1 MHGTV
6 GEGFNR
12 NHYYMSTL
20 FQWVLSALVIVVAA
34 LLVPG
39 VETTLVGALL
49 AAVVIALLSLF
60 IKPILVILTLPIN
73 ILTLGLFSIVI
84 NTALILVAAMVV
96 PGFDV
101 ANFWWGL
108 LFSIVISLLNVLF
121 GVQGVWKG
129 KN

>member
-1 MHGTV
+1 MA
-6 GEGFNR
+6 
-12 NHYYMSTL
+12 TL
-20 FQWVLSALVIVVAA
+20 FQWILSAVVIVVAA

-49 AAVVIALLSLF
+49 AAVVIALLSVF

-73 ILTLGLFSIVI
+73 ILTLGLFSLVI
-84 NTALILVAAMVV
+84 NTILVLLAAMVV
-96 PGFDV
+96 PGFEV

-108 LFSIVISLLNVLF
+108 LFSVVLTLLNVLF
-121 GVQGVWKG
+121 GVRGAWGG

>member
-1 MHGTV
+1 
-6 GEGFNR
+6 
-12 NHYYMSTL
+12 MSTL
-20 FQWVLSALVIVVAA
+20 FQWMLSALVIVIAA
-34 LLVPG
+34 MLVPG

-96 PGFDV
+96 TGFDV

-108 LFSIVISLLNVLF
+108 LFSVVISLLNVLF